1 MRSAGGLDRE
11 SNAGDTSQGG
21 RDLGSLSR
29 LAIANREGGTSDFGD
44 GYYKVRT
51 GTR

>member
-1 MRSAGGLDRE
+1 MRSAGGLLDRE

-21 RDLGSLSR
+21 RDRLS
-29 LAIANREGGTSDFGD
+29 IAHREGDTSDFGNR
-44 GYYKVRT
+44 YSNVST